1 MELWKFGDWKSFIS
15 LELMAHLFGVPT
27 PKDDIDGSMVSSI
40 YYIEK
45 DLPRI
50 VKYCEKDVLTLAN
63 VFRKMRQEDLLERR
77 LNQISNVLRIMKYT
91 DEQIANIGENIIKA
105 LKTVFDPEIPVD
117 IYELGLVYDVQISED
132 GDVKVV
138 MTLLHRIVLLQNL
151 SQEVKEKVAAVENV
165 KSVDLELTFE
175 PSWNKD
181 MMSEEAKFE
190 LGILF

>member
-1 MELWKFGDWKSFIS
+1 MIK
-15 LELMAHLFGVPT
+15 
-27 PKDDIDGSMVSSI
+27 
-40 YYIEK
+40 
-45 DLPRI
+45 
-50 VKYCEKDVLTLAN
+50 N
-63 VFRKMRQEDLLERR
+63 
-77 LNQISNVLRIMKYT
+77 MKYT
-91 DEQIANIGENIIKA
+91 DEQIADIGENIIKA

-138 MTLLHRIVLLQNL
+138 MTLTTPNCPVAESLP
-151 SQEVKEKVAAVENV
+151 QEVKEKVAAVENV